1 MEMQQII
8 DLGLG
13 AVMAVIGW
21 FARELWSAVKELKSD
36 LSKLREDLPKDYV
49 ARDDYRQDIRELK
62 EIMNKI
68 FDRLDNKQDKWLPNV
83 PKFVLLFALT
93 LAPASAEKKYECVRW
108 RWYGDFYERKVYCIE
123 WREKKWLTR

>member
-21 FARELWSAVKELKSD
+21 FARELWSAVKEMKSD

-49 ARDDYRQDIRELK
+49 TKDDYRQDIRELK

-68 FDRLDNKQDKWLPNV
+68 FDRLENKQDK
-83 PKFVLLFALT
+83 
-93 LAPASAEKKYECVRW
+93 
-108 RWYGDFYERKVYCIE
+108 
-123 WREKKWLTR
+123 

>member
-21 FARELWSAVKELKSD
+21 FARELWSAVKELKFD

-49 ARDDYRQDIRELK
+49 TKDDYRQDIRELK

-68 FDRLDNKQDKWLPNV
+68 FDRLENKQDK
-83 PKFVLLFALT
+83 
-93 LAPASAEKKYECVRW
+93 
-108 RWYGDFYERKVYCIE
+108 
-123 WREKKWLTR
+123 